1 MFRLPRLAATAPV
14 LLAASLATAFVLPGS
29 LVAPALAQ
37 GQKPTPQMLPKTGDP
52 VVAKVN
58 GVDIRRSEVLLTIE
72 ALPEQYR
79 GVPPD
84 ALFVPVLERMID
96 GKILAQAAEKAKVAD
111 DPAVKKRLAA
121 TRERVLQDVY
131 LTREVEKGL
140 TDAKLR
146 AEYDKSV
153 KNQPPVEEV
162 KARHILVKT
171 EAEAKAAIEEVNKGA
186 DFAEVSKKRSTGPS
200 ANNGGDLGYFTK
212 DQMVPEFA
220 NAAFAL
226 KKGEV
231 TKTPVQT
238 QFGWHVIKVEDRRA
252 APAPT
257 FEEKREEIRTGLAEA
272 AVQTV
277 IGDLR
282 KSAKVEQM
290 VEAPP
295 ASPHGGAM
303 PQGNAPHS
311 MPAPAPAK

>member
-1 MFRLPRLAATAPV
+1 MFRPTRP
-14 LLAASLATAFVLPGS
+14 AFL
-29 LVAPALAQ
+29 APALLLACFAASAAAQ
-37 GQKPTPQMLPKTGDP
+37 GQKPLSATLSAPGDP

-58 GVDIRRSEVLLTIE
+58 GTDIRRSEVLMTLE

-111 DPAVKKRLAA
+111 DPEVKKRLAA

-131 LTREVEKGL
+131 LTKEVEKGL
-140 TDAKLR
+140 TDDKLK
-146 AEYDKSV
+146 AEYDKAV
-153 KNQPPVEEV
+153 KAQPPVEEV

-171 EAEAKAAIEEVNKGA
+171 EGEAKAAIEEVGKGA

-220 NAAFAL
+220 TAAFAL
-226 KKGEV
+226 KAGEI
-231 TKTPVQT
+231 TKTPIQT

-252 APAPT
+252 AAVPT
-257 FEEKREEIRTGLAEA
+257 FDEKREEIRAGLAEA

-282 KSAKVEQM
+282 KAAKVEQF
-290 VEAPP
+290 VQAPP
-295 ASPHGGAM
+295 ASPHGGAV
-303 PQGNAPHS
+303 PQGAPHGG
-311 MPAPAPAK
+311 APATKR